1 MRPTS
6 IRHLHVLAN
15 AAVIALAANL
25 TASLQPALA
34 ASSDDPPAP
43 YVVAIDAGHGGR
55 ADDAHPEKQFDPGV
69 TAENGLLEKDLT
81 LAVARNLRTRLEKD
95 RVKVVMTRDGDDFV
109 SINQRATIAND
120 AKADLFVSVHF
131 NYFTDPAVGGS
142 LVLYPDPDSQAF
154 ATTMAKTLE
163 TKLKSIG
170 IPGTGTMAKP
180 DLWTHVD
187 MPAVTVEAAYLTN
200 PKEAELMKNP
210 ANLDAIAEAVDAGL
224 LSQAPDIGKRKAD
237 IDAYEKAR
245 ATDPARILAPP
256 RGQPM
261 APLLIA
267 AAAIALVVVFR
278 RRLRPVL
285 LPTLAAVIAV
295 FSYSFQRL
303 RQQPEWRTRR
313 GVRRRRSRARPWA
326 SRVDIKV

>member
-15 AAVIALAANL
+15 AAVIVLAANL
-25 TASLQPALA
+25 IASLQPAQA
-34 ASSDDPPAP
+34 ASSDGPPAP
-43 YVVAIDAGHGGR
+43 YVVAIDAGHGGS
-55 ADDAHPEKQFDPGV
+55 ADNAHPEKQFDPGV
-69 TAENGLLEKDLT
+69 TAQNGLLEKDLT
-81 LAVARNLRTRLEKD
+81 LAVARNLRSRLEKD

-109 SINQRATIAND
+109 SINQRATVAND
-120 AKADLFVSVHF
+120 AKADLFVSIHF

-154 ATTMAKTLE
+154 ATTMAKGLE
-163 TKLKSIG
+163 TKLKPIG
-170 IPGTGTMAKP
+170 IPGDGTMAKP

-200 PKEAELMKNP
+200 PKEAELMKSP
-210 ANLDAIAEAVDAGL
+210 ANLDAVAEAVDAGL
-224 LSQAPDIGKRKAD
+224 LTQAPDISKRKAD
-237 IDAYEKAR
+237 INAYEKAR
-245 ATDPARILAPP
+245 ATGPVGILAPP
-256 RGQPM
+256 TRQPIVPM
-261 APLLIA
+261 VVAG
-267 AAAIALVVVFR
+267 AAIALVVVFR

-295 FSYSFQRL
+295 ISYSIQRL

-326 SRVDIKV
+326 SRVDIHV